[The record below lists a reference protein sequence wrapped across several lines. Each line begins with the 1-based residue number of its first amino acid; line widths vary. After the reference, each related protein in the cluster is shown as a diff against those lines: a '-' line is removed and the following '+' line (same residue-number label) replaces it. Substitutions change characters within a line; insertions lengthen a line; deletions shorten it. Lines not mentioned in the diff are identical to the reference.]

1 MKYTVDLQYFGG
13 RGADSGLNRT
23 KTTIRTDISELKK
36 RRQEYADREFNRKT
50 EEERII
56 ILRKQNYL
64 LREELENRRKEVLK
78 QLGELANKIYPHQ
91 DGYSEKNAE
100 KYYQLQ
106 NEKNDLNRALDK
118 FNKQQAVKNNRTSEK
133 KNSKEYRNDDL
144 YGGTGGRMA
153 TNREITSS
161 SWERQKRRKD
171 KEIANWMKN
180 R

>member
-23 KTTIRTDISELKK
+23 KATIRTDISELKK

-50 EEERII
+50 EEERKI
-56 ILRKQNYL
+56 ILRNQNRL
-64 LREELENRRKEVLK
+64 LREELENRRKEISK

-106 NEKNDLNRALDK
+106 NEKNDLYNKLDK
-118 FNKQQAVKNNRTSEK
+118 LNEQATKNNKVTVK
-133 KNSKEYRNDDL
+133 QNSKEYRYDDL
-144 YGGTGGRMA
+144 YGGSGGRMA
-153 TNREITSS
+153 TSREITSS